1 MDSMSVDVQT
11 CNFLNRGLMGIF
23 AHSPGLDINV
33 LQKID
38 WHWLETRCSPTELSS
53 GSMMAWTQTLSDGS
67 HLIARVVRTPLAG
80 EHASWSVRAIVVETN
95 TYSELIDRMAHCLS
109 DDNFW
114 NRQCFV
120 DGTATQVPKWDRDD
134 AIQANDVALVKA
146 AIAQVK
152 SEGIARIDRTTSC
165 DPWELTVR
173 SPAALQGANR
183 TRLRWIVG
191 FDSFPRGTHL
201 VAGRYASHV
210 GRNKTKVRSAPSKK
224 LQTISPTHLQTNPKL
239 IGLKSEDPEVEGE
252 WEVSRIRSTRYHVIV
267 PATCILVILGS
278 ILFAVFRV
286 RFI

>member
-11 CNFLNRGLMGIF
+11 CIFLNRGLMGIF
-23 AHSPGLDINV
+23 AHSEGIETEVIRKL
-33 LQKID
+33 D
-38 WHWLETRCSPTELSS
+38 WHWLETRCSPTDLSS

-120 DGTATQVPKWDRDD
+120 DGTATQVPNWDRDD

-165 DPWELTVR
+165 EPWELTVR
-173 SPAALQGANR
+173 IPAVLRGSNR
-183 TRLRWIVG
+183 IRIRWLVG
-191 FDSFPRGTHL
+191 FDNFPRGMQV
-201 VAGRYASHV
+201 VAGRYAS
-210 GRNKTKVRSAPSKK
+210 RIPQSKSSV
-224 LQTISPTHLQTNPKL
+224 TSSSSISPSAGHREVIPKT
-239 IGLKSEDPEVEGE
+239 GVSKVEEVESEPE
-252 WEVSRIRSTRYHVIV
+252 WQVSVNRSQRFRFVV
-267 PATCILVILGS
+267 PASCLLVICVS
-278 ILFAVFRV
+278 ILFAVYRIHFEK
-286 RFI
+286 